1 MRDIGSSSGTF
12 LNQVRLSPP
21 NQMSAEVQIFTG
33 DYIQLGKDFQ
43 DDSPL
48 DQYGRVAGM
57 LFYIIDFSL
66 FPCST

>member
-12 LNQVRLSPP
+12 RNQVRLSPP
-21 NQMSAEVQIFTG
+21 NQKSAEVEIFTG

-48 DQYGRVAGM
+48 DQYGRIAGM
-57 LFYIIDFSL
+57 CYI
-66 FPCST
+66 